1 MPLTFV
7 RVIALPRIASRS
19 SSSLIAASADT
30 LASLHTGRG
39 CHAGSADRGA
49 DAFHGQTS

>member
-7 RVIALPRIASRS
+7 RVIALPRIATPS

-30 LASLHTGRG
+30 LASFHAGRG
-39 CHAGSADRGA
+39 CHAGSVELGA
-49 DAFHGQTS
+49 I